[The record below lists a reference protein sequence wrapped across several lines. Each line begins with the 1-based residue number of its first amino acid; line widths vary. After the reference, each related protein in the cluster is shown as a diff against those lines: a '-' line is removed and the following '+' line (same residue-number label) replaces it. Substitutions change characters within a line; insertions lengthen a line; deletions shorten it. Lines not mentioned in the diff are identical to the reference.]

1 MDPIERTSLMNKIPR
16 GRAKRFALMSL
27 GAAVFVSIVATS
39 SLAALWAEPSKA
51 ESTGLRP
58 RAVANSTGRP
68 NFVFILTDDMD
79 ATSLQYMPR
88 TQALI
93 GGCGAT
99 FNNAFVVNP
108 ICTPSNVAILTG
120 QYSHNHQI
128 FHNPP
133 PLGGFQKFIDTGGE
147 ASNLATWMHGDGY
160 LTGRVGKYL
169 IGYDAPNTHVPPG
182 WDDWHCFYGGF
193 TPFFNYSL
201 NENGV
206 VVQYG
211 GAEEDYITDVLAK
224 RAEEFLD
231 SAEEL
236 DNDPFF
242 LVFATSA
249 PHSGTSANGPPT
261 PAPRHLGSFAGA
273 TAPRPPSFN
282 EADVSDKPPFI
293 RNLPLLSAAQIA
305 ASDQEYRA
313 RLESLQAVDEAVERI
328 VNKLNAL
335 GELEN
340 TYIFF
345 TSDNGY
351 HLCEHRLYIPGGPF
365 PRAGGKGE
373 AYEEDIRVPLLV
385 RGPGIPE
392 GVTRDHFALNID
404 FAPTITDLAGT
415 TPGRVMDG
423 RSLAP
428 LLVRDTPA
436 PQNWRHDFLIEI
448 YRVPGA
454 PRPPVLALRTR
465 HELYTEHA
473 DGFVEL
479 YDIREDPF
487 QLQNLAPTADPGYL
501 KKLSRRLAE
510 LSTCSGEGCC
520 Q

>member
-1 MDPIERTSLMNKIPR
+1 MNMSPERRP
-16 GRAKRFALMSL
+16 KRIALASL
-27 GAAVFVSIVATS
+27 GAAVFVSVLATS
-39 SLAALWAEPSKA
+39 NLAALWARPSEGGA
-51 ESTGLRP
+51 AASRP
-58 RAVANSTGRP
+58 RPANSNGRP
-68 NFVFILTDDMD
+68 NVVVILTDDMD
-79 ATSLQYMPR
+79 AASMQYMPR

-108 ICTPSNVAILTG
+108 ICTPSNVSILTG

-128 FHNPP
+128 LHNPP

-147 ASNLATWMHGDGY
+147 ASNLATWLQDDGY

-169 IGYDAPNTHVPPG
+169 IGYAVGNTHVPPG
-182 WDDWHCFYGGF
+182 WDDWHCFYEGF

-206 VVQYG
+206 VVPYG
-211 GAEEDYITDVLAK
+211 NTEGDYITDVLAR
-224 RAEEFLD
+224 RAEEFIEN
-231 SAEEL
+231 AEEL
-236 DNDPFF
+236 DDSPFF
-242 LVFATSA
+242 LYFAPNA
-249 PHSGTSANGPPT
+249 PHGGAARNGPPT

-273 TAPRPPSFN
+273 TAPRTPSFN
-282 EADVSDKPPFI
+282 EADVSDKPPSVA
-293 RNLPLLSAAQIA
+293 NLPLLSAAQIQA
-305 ASDQEYRA
+305 LDSEHRA

-328 VNKLNAL
+328 ILKLEAL

-351 HLCEHRLYIPGGPF
+351 HLGLHRF
-365 PRAGGKGE
+365 FNGKGE

-385 RGPGIPE
+385 RGPGIPA
-392 GVTRDHFALNID
+392 GVTLDQFALNID
-404 FAPTITDLAGT
+404 LAPTITDLAGT

-423 RSLAP
+423 CSLAP
-428 LLVRDTPA
+428 LMVRDTPA
-436 PQNWRHDFLIEI
+436 PQNWRHDFLVEI
-448 YRVPGA
+448 YRAPGQ
-454 PRPPVLALRTR
+454 PGVPVLALRTR

-473 DGFVEL
+473 NGFVEL

-487 QLQNLAPTADPGYL
+487 QLRNLAATADPGYL

-510 LSTCSGEGCC
+510 LATCSGGDCC